1 MVLVPVA
8 VPDRIQYLFLH
19 NHIDTVIERALRGR
33 TDVVIGRVQ
42 VPLHAEAPSTPVEHL
57 APGHVDPEP

>member
-19 NHIDTVIERALRGR
+19 NHLDMVIERALRGR

-42 VPLHAEAPSTPVEHL
+42 VPLHAEGGTKSDGHTDAGHQTP
-57 APGHVDPEP
+57 P